1 MKIVNFSADM
11 SQTVINL
18 YAKVFSES
26 EGQDAGDA
34 IGRLVADL
42 IRSTGKADILG
53 FVAMLEESIVGCIF
67 FTRLSLSSGKSAFIL
82 SPVAIATEH
91 QGRGIGQELI
101 RFGLDRLKS
110 KQVDLVFTYGDPAF
124 YSRVGFQQISEDVVR
139 APLTLSQPEGWL
151 AQSLRNCVIDLVGE
165 SAQCVDA
172 LNKQEY
178 W

>member
-67 FTRLSLSSGKSAFIL
+67 FTRLSLSSATRPSISWSTLAREPCIFQFAITRGRRIAYPGVKTAAIL
-82 SPVAIATEH
+82 
-91 QGRGIGQELI
+91 
-101 RFGLDRLKS
+101 
-110 KQVDLVFTYGDPAF
+110 
-124 YSRVGFQQISEDVVR
+124 
-139 APLTLSQPEGWL
+139 PEIP
-151 AQSLRNCVIDLVGE
+151 R
-165 SAQCVDA
+165 
-172 LNKQEY
+172 
-178 W
+178 